1 MKTRFIFKTLALVML
16 MPAMLLTT
24 ACSSEDDL
32 SAANSTTAE
41 TAVRKGYKL
50 PVTVNVT
57 RQGDGTRAAY
67 NESTRKLAFSSG
79 DKLFVKGEH
88 ATAGKF
94 AALLTYESGGAF
106 SGDLVNQNG
115 WDGTVHELFKNS
127 SSCSGYLL
135 PAGYEGYSFYTYTK
149 ANEYDATISTDP
161 SHAFALTKAAAVEQ
175 FSEEWG
181 SYSYTADAGNF
192 VLEPHNAIVCIT
204 INDLP
209 QANTDYQIALGY
221 QYVENTIVNS
231 VGMNKTA
238 TTDANGNATFAVG
251 VQNNTHFYASFTLSM
266 GGIPINL
273 INEAKDYL
281 VAGHIYN
288 ITRTRSLTSATT
300 ADVGKL
306 VGHDGRIYTSQ
317 AAVTAGGTTAVAMI
331 AYVVPDGSNLGNSH
345 GLAIALND
353 EEGEKTWGQANTACG
368 SGSKGYPTIGA
379 WRLPTEEDWR
389 NMFTGCGTVG
399 YATGL
404 NTKLNAVG
412 GTLLQKSLDYWT
424 ATEVDT
430 DHAKKM
436 TIWSDNHVSFPYP
449 HAKTNTN
456 TARACLVW

>member
-32 SAANSTTAE
+32 SAANNTTAE

-67 NESTRKLAFSSG
+67 NESTGKLAFSSG

-115 WDGTVHELFKNS
+115 WDGTVHELFKSS

-135 PAGYEGYSFYTYTK
+135 PAGYEDYSFYTYTE
-149 ANEYDATISTDP
+149 ANGYNATISTDL

-209 QANTDYQIALGY
+209 QANTDYPIALEY
-221 QYVENTIVNS
+221 QYVENIVVNS

-238 TTDANGNATFAVG
+238 KTDANGNATFAVG

-266 GGIPINL
+266 GGILINL

-331 AYVVPDGSNLGNSH
+331 AYVEEGESVH

-353 EEGEKTWGQANTACG
+353 EEVVKTWEEAKTACG

-389 NMFTGCGTVG
+389 NMFTGCGTEG
-399 YATGL
+399 HATGL

-412 GTLLQKSLDYWT
+412 GTLLEKSLDYWT

-430 DHAKKM
+430 DYAKEM
-436 TIWSDNHVSFPYP
+436 TIRSDNHVSFPSP
-449 HAKTNTN
+449 HSKTDTN